1 MLISKT
7 NNDEGQCNSVASQWK
22 KNYRTEI
29 RLQTTWL
36 FVSLF
41 ILVYLFF
48 VWCAISCGCLMF
60 ETYLM
65 IIYFSELYVLV
76 FFWISLSLYWTTMLR
91 FTPMVLS
98 ADGWARSCIENCF
111 DNVEGKKMN
120 NFNYLCIMWQGASLL
135 QDVAQYTLF
144 SE

>member
-1 MLISKT
+1 MIISKT

-22 KNYRTEI
+22 RITEP
-29 RLQTTWL
+29 RSGFRPHG

-98 ADGWARSCIENCF
+98 VDGWARSCIENCF
-111 DNVEGKKMN
+111 DNVEGKKN
-120 NFNYLCIMWQGASLL
+120 EHFNYLCIMWQGASLL